1 MIARQGSADDL
12 YLACIKIEMWRS
24 YNMEHTLYSDEIL
37 RPLCERELNEFLDT
51 KECAKTEF
59 QCINGEKCI
68 DKQNV
73 CNGYFD
79 CQGKFILEINFEN
92 STPKMAKNGWFR
104 SKLRISLRNREN
116 LRWF

>member
-1 MIARQGSADDL
+1 MSQ
-12 YLACIKIEMWRS
+12 
-24 YNMEHTLYSDEIL
+24 
-37 RPLCERELNEFLDT
+37 LNKFSDT

-79 CQGKFILEINFEN
+79 CQGKFILEINF
-92 STPKMAKNGWFR
+92 
-104 SKLRISLRNREN
+104 RN
-116 LRWF
+116 L

>member
-1 MIARQGSADDL
+1 MSQ
-12 YLACIKIEMWRS
+12 
-24 YNMEHTLYSDEIL
+24 
-37 RPLCERELNEFLDT
+37 LNKFSDT

-79 CQGKFILEINFEN
+79 CQGKFILEIN
-92 STPKMAKNGWFR
+92 SIPKMLKNGQFR
-104 SKLRISLRNREN
+104 SKSRISLRNWEY
-116 LRWF
+116 LS

>member
-1 MIARQGSADDL
+1 MGQ
-12 YLACIKIEMWRS
+12 
-24 YNMEHTLYSDEIL
+24 
-37 RPLCERELNEFLDT
+37 RELKEFSDT

-79 CQGKFILEINFEN
+79 CQGKFILELNFRNLKFEN
-92 STPKMAKNGWFR
+92 STPKMLQNGQFR
-104 SKLRISLRNREN
+104 SKLRISLRNWEY
-116 LRWF
+116 LS

>member
-1 MIARQGSADDL
+1 MSQ
-12 YLACIKIEMWRS
+12 
-24 YNMEHTLYSDEIL
+24 
-37 RPLCERELNEFLDT
+37 LNKFSDT

-79 CQGKFILEINFEN
+79 CQGKFILEINFRKRYFEN
-92 STPKMAKNGWFR
+92 STPQMAKKGKFL
-104 SKLRISLRNREN
+104 SKLKN
-116 LRWF
+116 LVA

>member
-1 MIARQGSADDL
+1 
-12 YLACIKIEMWRS
+12 
-24 YNMEHTLYSDEIL
+24 MEHTLYSDEIL
-37 RPLCERELNEFLDT
+37 RPLCQRELNEFLDT

-79 CQGKFILEINFEN
+79 CQGKFILEIN
-92 STPKMAKNGWFR
+92 SKPKMAKNERFR
-104 SKLRISLRNREN
+104 SKLRIALRNREY
-116 LRWF
+116 LR

>member
-1 MIARQGSADDL
+1 
-12 YLACIKIEMWRS
+12 
-24 YNMEHTLYSDEIL
+24 MEHTLYSDEIL
-37 RPLCERELNEFLDT
+37 RPLCQRELNEFLDT

-79 CQGKFILEINFEN
+79 CQGKFILEINFRNRYFDN
-92 STPKMAKNGWFR
+92 STPKMAKMEGFG
-104 SKLRISLRNREN
+104 RN
-116 LRWF
+116 

>member
-1 MIARQGSADDL
+1 MGQSQ
-12 YLACIKIEMWRS
+12 
-24 YNMEHTLYSDEIL
+24 
-37 RPLCERELNEFLDT
+37 LNKFSDT

-79 CQGKFILEINFEN
+79 CQGKFILATSAWKPVCEKIDEISAEIL
-92 STPKMAKNGWFR
+92 FR
-104 SKLRISLRNREN
+104 NKEKF
-116 LRWF
+116 RWF

>member
-1 MIARQGSADDL
+1 MVISDNNVHIIWSI
-12 YLACIKIEMWRS
+12 YIHS
-24 YNMEHTLYSDEIL
+24 YEIL
-37 RPLCERELNEFLDT
+37 MPVRQRELNEFSDT

-79 CQGKFILEINFEN
+79 CQGKFILEINFRNLKFEN
-92 STPKMAKNGWFR
+92 STKNSTENSTKKW
-104 SKLRISLRNREN
+104 SLSIEIEN
-116 LRWF
+116 FIA

>member
-1 MIARQGSADDL
+1 MSQ
-12 YLACIKIEMWRS
+12 
-24 YNMEHTLYSDEIL
+24 
-37 RPLCERELNEFLDT
+37 LNKFSDT

-79 CQGKFILEINFEN
+79 CQGKFILEINFRNLSQKWSISIEIEN
-92 STPKMAKNGWFR
+92 FVA
-104 SKLRISLRNREN
+104 
-116 LRWF
+116 